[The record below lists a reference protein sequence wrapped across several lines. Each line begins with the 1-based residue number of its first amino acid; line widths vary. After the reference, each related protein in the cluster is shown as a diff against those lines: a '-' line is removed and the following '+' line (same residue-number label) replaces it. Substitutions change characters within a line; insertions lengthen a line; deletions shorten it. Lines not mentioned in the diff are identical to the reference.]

1 MARKIREERLEG
13 STLIA
18 GATLLDPSLAYQD
31 LGAQLMALTILVG
44 AAEQLSED
52 LNGDRDGSPEAARS
66 AARQSE
72 RA

>member
-13 STLIA
+13 STLVA

-31 LGAQLMALTILVG
+31 LGAQLMALTIIVG
-44 AAEQLSED
+44 AAEQLGED
-52 LNGDRDGSPEAARS
+52 LGVDGRNTAAEAGS
-66 AARQSE
+66 ATRQSE